1 MKVAFDINNVLRD
14 TFLKAEQIYQK
25 FYIDELDENEKEF
38 DYELNLPV
46 TDLNN
51 LIEHFKFNTV
61 EDLFKFFYEDFPMQ
75 IFGNSSS
82 SLPNTFNIL
91 NKIYEDLRD
100 DHEILIISDE
110 IQKSKPATLF
120 FLSKYGCLVEK
131 IKFFSKITIE
141 TVWDECDI
149 IVTSNPELLEESPG
163 NIQTVKV
170 DSTYNQKHK
179 SDFQIKDISEFE
191 NLYKKLKLIKN
202 DFIIG

>member
-1 MKVAFDINNVLRD
+1 M
-14 TFLKAEQIYQK
+14 
-25 FYIDELDENEKEF
+25 
-38 DYELNLPV
+38 
-46 TDLNN
+46 
-51 LIEHFKFNTV
+51 
-61 EDLFKFFYEDFPMQ
+61 
-75 IFGNSSS
+75 
-82 SLPNTFNIL
+82 
-91 NKIYEDLRD
+91 
-100 DHEILIISDE
+100 IISDE

-149 IVTSNPELLEESPG
+149 IVTSNPELLVESPG

-170 DSTYNQKHK
+170 DSTYNQKYK

-191 NLYKKLKLIKN
+191 ILYKKLKLIKN